1 MELVLRKKRPPV
13 DFPLYIR
20 SSNTK
25 VLAGVRWVHQ
35 NLCSNVMALT
45 EEQSEKHCW
54 VCFATERDDH
64 GAEWVSPC
72 RCKGCTKWIHQSC
85 LQRWL
90 DEKQKGNSGGAV
102 NCPQCGTEYCIIFP
116 KMGPLVYFLQQADRA
131 LSRAS
136 PFAAVGVV
144 VGTVYWSAVTYG
156 AVTVMQVVGHKK
168 GLFVMERADPLFLLM
183 GLPTIPVLLVL
194 GKMIRWEDYLL
205 RLWLRYS
212 YKHGPSSGGGGYL
225 PPLRVQ
231 GPGAGDHLS
240 MSRTLCG
247 ALIFPS
253 IASLLGRLLFRRV
266 TSNLQRT
273 ILGGIAFVLI
283 KGVLKVYFKQQQYIM
298 QANRHIVN
306 YPESYTNRPG
316 GEGEVNTEDS
326 GNE

>member
-1 MELVLRKKRPPV
+1 
-13 DFPLYIR
+13 
-20 SSNTK
+20 
-25 VLAGVRWVHQ
+25 
-35 NLCSNVMALT
+35 MA
-45 EEQSEKHCW
+45 EEQPEKHCW

-64 GAEWVSPC
+64 TAEWVSPC

-102 NCPQCGTEYCIIFP
+102 NCPQCGTEYHITFP
-116 KMGPLVYFLQQADRA
+116 KMGPLVYFLQQVDKA

-168 GLFVMERADPLFLLM
+168 GLYVMERADPLFLLM
-183 GLPTIPVLLVL
+183 GLPTIPVVLVL
-194 GKMIRWEDYLL
+194 GKMIRWEDYLV
-205 RLWLRYS
+205 RLWQRFS
-212 YKHGPSSGGGGYL
+212 YKRALAPGSYRYLPRIPADGPS
-225 PPLRVQ
+225 
-231 GPGAGDHLS
+231 ADHLS
-240 MSRTLCG
+240 VSRTLCG

-253 IASLLGRLLFRRV
+253 IASVVGKLLFRQV
-266 TSNLQRT
+266 SSNLQRT

-298 QANRHIVN
+298 QANRQILN
-306 YPESYTNRPG
+306 YPETNG
-316 GEGEVNTEDS
+316 DGQSEGNEDDTEDS